1 MQRCF
6 AVSLGRHFELSYSS
20 VPFCKTTPYA
30 PYTPYQM

>member
-1 MQRCF
+1 MLRRL
-6 AVSLGRHFELSYSS
+6 AGPALELSYSS